1 MKKERADACLF
12 GIDVVCCG
20 CGWCWV
26 RLGCISYRRDLDAVF
41 PKTVCSTEQGV
52 SVALV
57 FARCLIPQVCCC
69 GLCRV
74 GVPTARTKGVCLF
87 ILGTNERLVQHAPH
101 HYTIK
106 ALDRPWSNAGVFD
119 VLL

>member
-1 MKKERADACLF
+1 MLTLVCLVLC
-12 GIDVVCCG
+12 VVC

-26 RLGCISYRRDLDAVF
+26 RLLVANSYRRVLDAVF
-41 PKTVCSTEQGV
+41 PKTVCPTEQCV

-57 FARCLIPQVCCC
+57 FARCLIPQVCCG

-101 HYTIK
+101 HYTTK

>member
-1 MKKERADACLF
+1 MLTLFVCLVLMLCVVVGIIFAC
-12 GIDVVCCG
+12 
-20 CGWCWV
+20 
-26 RLGCISYRRDLDAVF
+26 RYRRVLDAVF
-41 PKTVCSTEQGV
+41 SKMSCPTEQGV

-57 FARCLIPQVCCC
+57 FAHCLIPQVCCG

-101 HYTIK
+101 HYSTK

>member
-1 MKKERADACLF
+1 MLWLVFVFDLVAC
-12 GIDVVCCG
+12 
-20 CGWCWV
+20 
-26 RLGCISYRRDLDAVF
+26 RYRRVLDAVF
-41 PKTVCSTEQGV
+41 SKMSCPTEQCV

-57 FARCLIPQVCCC
+57 FARCLIPQVCCG

-74 GVPTARTKGVCLF
+74 GVPSARTKGVCLF
-87 ILGTNERLVQHAPH
+87 IVETPNDWYKTAAH
-101 HYTIK
+101 HCTTK